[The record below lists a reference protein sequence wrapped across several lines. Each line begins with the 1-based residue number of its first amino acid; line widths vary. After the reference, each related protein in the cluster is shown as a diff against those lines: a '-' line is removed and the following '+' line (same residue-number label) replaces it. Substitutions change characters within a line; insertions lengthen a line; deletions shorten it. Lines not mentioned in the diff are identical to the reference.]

1 MAKYLMLNGDMLPT
15 DKPCLMCN
23 NRGFLFGDSFGF
35 KLRGNSSQSFFI
47 DEYFDYLLFALKQMR
62 MDRTFIL
69 RKSLFI
75 TDLEL
80 LMQKN
85 RIYKGFSADVRIF
98 RNSDK
103 TNNCSVLVVPDA
115 LPNEFYAQPNKGWSV
130 LVHKKFAL
138 SEYDLASHISPTYSE
153 EFFIAADI
161 VSTGIDDFL
170 LCDNDGRIIRSTNSS
185 VFFVK
190 EGNLILPTKIPN
202 NSEKVFIDIVIKEA
216 SEIGIPVVR
225 WEVKEKDLYDLDEI
239 FLANI
244 IDGIVPVMAFKEKRY
259 YNKMSLKLLKK
270 INESVA
276 IQIR

>member
-1 MAKYLMLNGDMLPT
+1 MLNGDILPI
-15 DKPCLMCN
+15 DKACLMHN

-35 KLRGNSSQSFFI
+35 DLRGNSSKAFFI
-47 DEYFDYLLFALKQMR
+47 DDYFDYLLYALKEMK

-85 RIYKGFSADVRIF
+85 RIYKGFSADVRVF
-98 RNSDK
+98 RNADG
-103 TNNCSVLVVPDA
+103 TNNCSVLVVPNA
-115 LPNEFYAQPNKGWSV
+115 LPDEFYIQPQKGLNV
-130 LVHKKFAL
+130 LVHKKVTVP
-138 SEYDLASHISPTYSE
+138 EYAFKSQISPAYSE
-153 EFFIAADI
+153 EFFIESDI
-161 VSTGIDDFL
+161 AKAGIDDFL
-170 LCDNDGRIIRSTNSS
+170 LCDNEGRIIKSTNSS

-202 NSEKVFIDIVIKEA
+202 NSQKVFIDIVIKEA

-225 WEVKEKDLYDLDEI
+225 WDIKEGDLYDLDEM
-239 FLANI
+239 FLANFVRGI
-244 IDGIVPVMAFKEKRY
+244 IPVMGFKDKRF
-259 YNKMSLKLLKK
+259 YNKVSAKLLKK
-270 INESVA
+270 INESVS